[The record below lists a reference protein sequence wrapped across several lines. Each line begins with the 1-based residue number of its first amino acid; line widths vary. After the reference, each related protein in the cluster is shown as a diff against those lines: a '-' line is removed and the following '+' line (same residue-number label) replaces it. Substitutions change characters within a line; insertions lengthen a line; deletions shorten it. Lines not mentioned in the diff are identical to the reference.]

1 MSTRAR
7 VIGGGALALVLA
19 GGGTA
24 AGLVASGASAAAAA
38 RPSSAAMAT
47 SAATLSTQAPARA
60 IRQDVRR
67 HLRFLLR
74 HTIHA
79 DLIVRTKS
87 GFETI
92 VIDRGHLTSV
102 SSGEISITRPDHVA
116 ISAVI
121 TSATRFVGL
130 EKSQL
135 AKGDR
140 VIVVQSGGDAL
151 DIGALPPRSPSAT
164 AAAAA

>member
-1 MSTRAR
+1 MSTRGR

-24 AGLVASGASAAAAA
+24 AGLAASGASAAAPAVS
-38 RPSSAAMAT
+38 PSTALAT
-47 SAATLSTQAPARA
+47 SAATLSTQAPLRGM
-60 IRQDVRR
+60 RQDVRH

-87 GFETI
+87 GFRTLE
-92 VIDRGHLTSV
+92 IDRGKLTTV
-102 SSGEISITRPDHVA
+102 SSGTIQITRPDHVA
-116 ISAVI
+116 VSAAI
-121 TSATRFVGL
+121 TSSTRFFGL
-130 EKSQL
+130 QESQL

-140 VIVVQSGGDAL
+140 VIVIQSGGDAL